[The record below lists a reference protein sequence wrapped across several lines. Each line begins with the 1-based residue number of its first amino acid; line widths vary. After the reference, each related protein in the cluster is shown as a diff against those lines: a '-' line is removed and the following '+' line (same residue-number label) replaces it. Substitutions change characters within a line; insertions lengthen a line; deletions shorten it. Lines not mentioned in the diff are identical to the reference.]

1 MSEKKKPNNSI
12 SDRVKINKIYFYNVV
27 TLKDEP
33 IEEEGMSTFDKLYTR
48 FIVRVPYAVDNVDA
62 FKNFIS
68 DWYKSPSSEGN
79 HDIVSWNIID
89 EEIVATLDNEHT
101 IAVYKV

>member
-12 SDRVKINKIYFYNVV
+12 SDRVKINKIYIYNVV

-33 IEEEGMSTFDKLYTR
+33 VEEEGMSTFDRLYTR
-48 FIVRVPYAVDNVDA
+48 FIVRVPYVVNSVDA

-89 EEIVATLDNEHT
+89 EEIVAILDT
-101 IAVYKV
+101 DQILAVAKL